1 MSNYDY
7 DKETIEIANYII
19 DSANEKEKIIL
30 DALAEME
37 DPEDRKIFEQLLED
51 VKDDRE
57 LAEYLLKT
65 TENPV
70 DTRM

>member
-1 MSNYDY
+1 MYSDY
-7 DKETIEIANYII
+7 DKEVIETANEIL

-30 DALAEME
+30 DALAETE
-37 DPEDRKIFEQLLED
+37 DPEERKIFEQLLDD
-51 VKDDRE
+51 VKKDRD
-57 LAEYLLKT
+57 LAEYLVKT

>member
-1 MSNYDY
+1 MYSDY
-7 DKETIEIANYII
+7 DKEVIETANEII

-30 DALAEME
+30 DALAETE
-37 DPEDRKIFEQLLED
+37 DPEERKIFEQLLDD
-51 VKDDRE
+51 VKKDRD
-57 LAEYLLKT
+57 LAEYLVKT